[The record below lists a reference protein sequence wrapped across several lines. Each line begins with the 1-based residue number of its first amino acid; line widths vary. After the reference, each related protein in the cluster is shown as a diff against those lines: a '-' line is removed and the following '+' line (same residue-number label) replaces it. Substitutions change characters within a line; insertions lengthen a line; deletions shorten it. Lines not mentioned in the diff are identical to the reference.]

1 MLKNQKNNIGDKIM
15 KFLAKSISL
24 MLICVMLIS
33 SLASCMNPTVNN
45 TTQDQSEAQSES
57 QTQSE
62 SQPQSDTAEPNTE
75 DPDDKEEATD
85 PDETEDLDSDADI
98 NEDETQNENDED
110 DEDISDSE
118 EDTNATIPDESEEPD
133 TSETDT
139 PTVTPQ
145 DFPKNSFPILQSKKY
160 VIKVTTSD
168 LPTSIERLVASN
180 LRRELKSATSVSISA
195 TTDYEKEDKN
205 AYEILIGKTSR
216 TESTAVYNSVPY
228 GAYGVKIVGNKIV
241 FYFSTEAEGSSLVTQ
256 FAKKIQSNDAGQFW
270 VTNTLSIVN
279 ISSPTLTGLP
289 KYPADSTKTT
299 NTGDNTQ
306 MVTVT
311 NTTLNKFNEYCNTLK
326 NNQYVEYSKRDVDG
340 NYFRIYT
347 KGATAVNA
355 YFSSGR
361 KEARIIAGPLKDIPS
376 KDVDKTPETIKP
388 SITMIGPS
396 ESTGNGLGLVY
407 QLANGKFL
415 IIDGGHILSDRIYK
429 ELRELQPN
437 GGKLIVAGW
446 FISHPH
452 NDHQDSIEN
461 FITYHANE
469 VEIENIYFN
478 YANPD
483 YYNNLSSKYH
493 QGEDQKEGARVT
505 RLRELLAKKL
515 SLSTNI
521 IKPHTGQ
528 IYTFGSAKVE
538 IISTVEDFLPTKL
551 THVNDASMV
560 IRVTVAGQST
570 MILADAAD
578 GMKDIISAMY
588 KNSLKSDMVTLAHHG
603 TWDTRP
609 ALYNKIQGKVLFWP
623 SNTAGAKEFYGKGNS
638 TEGKQA
644 ILAALSNATDVFLA
658 KGTDTKLMLPYTPV
672 GNKQAFINSIK

>member
-1 MLKNQKNNIGDKIM
+1 M

-57 QTQSE
+57 QTQS
-62 SQPQSDTAEPNTE
+62 DTAEPNTE
-75 DPDDKEEATD
+75 DPDDAEEATD
-85 PDETEDLDSDADI
+85 PGETENLDTEADI
-98 NEDETQNENDED
+98 DEDETQED
-110 DEDISDSE
+110 ATEEDISDSE

-133 TSETDT
+133 TSATDT

-145 DFPKNSFPILQSKKY
+145 DFPKSSFPILQSKKY
-160 VIKVTTSD
+160 VIKVTTADSS
-168 LPTSIERLVASN
+168 PSFERLVASD
-180 LRRELKSATSVSISA
+180 LRNALKTATSVSIST

-216 TESTAVYNSVPY
+216 TESNAVYSSVPY
-228 GAYGVKIVGNKIV
+228 GAYGIKIVGNKIV
-241 FYFSTEAEGSSLVTQ
+241 FFFSTEAEGSSLVEQ
-256 FAKKIQSNDAGQFW
+256 FAKKIQSNDKGQFW
-270 VTNTLSIVN
+270 VSSTLSIVN
-279 ISSPTLTGLP
+279 LSSPKLTGLP
-289 KYPADSTKTT
+289 KYPADSSKMTT
-299 NTGDNTQ
+299 TDTGDNTQ

-311 NTTLNKFNEYCNTLK
+311 STTLEKFNEYCNTLK
-326 NNQYVEYSKRDVDG
+326 TNKYVEYSKRDVDG

-347 KGATAVNA
+347 KDNTAVNA
-355 YFSSGR
+355 YFSTGR
-361 KEARIIAGPLKDIPS
+361 KEARIITGPLKDIPS

-388 SITMIGPS
+388 SVTMIGPS

-437 GGKLIVAGW
+437 GGKLIIAGW

-461 FITYHANE
+461 FLTYHANE

-478 YANPD
+478 YANAD
-483 YYNNLSSKYH
+483 YYNKLTSKDH
-493 QGEDQKEGARVT
+493 QGEDQKEGDRVA

-515 SLSTNI
+515 SLKTNI

-538 IISTVEDFLPTKL
+538 IISTVEDFLPTTL
-551 THVNDASMV
+551 THVNDSSMV
-560 IRVTVAGQST
+560 VRVTVAGQST
-570 MILADAAD
+570 MVLADAAKS
-578 GMKDIISAMY
+578 MKAIILKMY
-588 KNSLKSDMVTLAHHG
+588 NSSLDSNMVTMAHHG
-603 TWDTRP
+603 VWDDTP
-609 ALYNKIQGKVLFWP
+609 ELYNKIKGEVLFWP
-623 SNTAGAKEFYGKGNS
+623 SNTASAKEYYGKSS
-638 TEGKQA
+638 TSEARKA
-644 ILAALSNATDVFLA
+644 IVAALNNATDVFLA
-658 KGTDTKLMLPYTPV
+658 KGTDTKLMLPYKPV
-672 GNKQAFINSIK
+672 GNKDKFMKDTLS